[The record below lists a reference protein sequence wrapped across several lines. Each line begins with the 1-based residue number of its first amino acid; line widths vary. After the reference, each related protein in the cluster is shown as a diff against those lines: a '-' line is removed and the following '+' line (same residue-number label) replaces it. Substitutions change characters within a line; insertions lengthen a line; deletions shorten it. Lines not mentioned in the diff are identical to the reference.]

1 MLLLSLWDIARW
13 STRFSASRPGL
24 SRSAREWMSLEP
36 HSRLSAL
43 HLLPGTILFRDPV
56 PLSPCFSINTL
67 NSICSSQGPYSAHH
81 LCKDVRLHLLGCS
94 LEVKSWLP
102 FRHVFFGPHSGV
114 VWCVVCACVCVCV
127 CPCTL
132 NVKALIR
139 SHTLRSHPP
148 SLGGLLQAVPMFV
161 LQTCLP
167 QCPHRAPLLC
177 SWKLLLNKPNLQ
189 AIPVLSTQAKI
200 ARDNQALGPSGC
212 FQKGPPFR
220 EWNT

>member
-1 MLLLSLWDIARW
+1 MLLLSLWDIPRW

-81 LCKDVRLHLLGCS
+81 LCNDVRLHLLGCS

-114 VWCVVCACVCVCV
+114 VWCVCACVCVCV
-127 CPCTL
+127 PLHFKCESL
-132 NVKALIR
+132 NSI
-139 SHTLRSHPP
+139 THPP
-148 SLGGLLQAVPMFV
+148 FTSPQSGWPAPGCSHVCITNLPSTVPAPSTTPMLLKTTPQQTKPPSYSGFV
-161 LQTCLP
+161 Y
-167 QCPHRAPLLC
+167 A
-177 SWKLLLNKPNLQ
+177 SKD
-189 AIPVLSTQAKI
+189 S
-200 ARDNQALGPSGC
+200 
-212 FQKGPPFR
+212 
-220 EWNT
+220 

>member
-1 MLLLSLWDIARW
+1 MLLLSLWDIPRW

-81 LCKDVRLHLLGCS
+81 LCNDVRLHLLGCS

-148 SLGGLLQAVPMFV
+148 SLACSRLFPCLCYKPAFHSARTEHHSYAPENHSSTN
-161 LQTCLP
+161 QTSKLFRFCLRK
-167 QCPHRAPLLC
+167 QR
-177 SWKLLLNKPNLQ
+177 
-189 AIPVLSTQAKI
+189 
-200 ARDNQALGPSGC
+200 
-212 FQKGPPFR
+212 
-220 EWNT
+220 

>member
-114 VWCVVCACVCVCV
+114 VWCVCACVCVCV
-127 CPCTL
+127 PLHFKCESL
-132 NVKALIR
+132 NSI
-139 SHTLRSHPP
+139 THPP
-148 SLGGLLQAVPMFV
+148 FTSPQSGLLQAVPMFV

-167 QCPHRAPLLC
+167 QCPHWAPLLC
-177 SWKLLLNKPNLQ
+177 SWKPLLNKPNLQ